1 MTGLRGPTGRSSS
14 SSGCRRILD
23 VLRFHVP
30 QVQPRHTI
38 RASGRADVRGPT
50 ARIALH
56 ATKAF
61 PCGICRTMNCRSDPS
76 PAADS
81 LRRIGFPAG
90 IATVRRGAPVRGPA
104 GRCSRRNQRLR
115 SFSSSFSSSRS
126 LRRVW
131 HRKSVEVLR
140 ACRQGIPLQGCNG
153 LLSGLG
159 QTGCVRFVRA

>member
-1 MTGLRGPTGRSSS
+1 MRNEPIDDGASRPTGRSSS

-56 ATKAF
+56 ATKAS

-90 IATVRRGAPVRGPA
+90 IATVRRGAPVRGPRVGA
-104 GRCSRRNQRLR
+104 VAEINGCARFPVVFPVVVRCGECGIESRLR
-115 SFSSSFSSSRS
+115 CCGHVGKESRFKGVMVCF
-126 LRRVW
+126 R
-131 HRKSVEVLR
+131 
-140 ACRQGIPLQGCNG
+140 G
-153 LLSGLG
+153 
-159 QTGCVRFVRA
+159 